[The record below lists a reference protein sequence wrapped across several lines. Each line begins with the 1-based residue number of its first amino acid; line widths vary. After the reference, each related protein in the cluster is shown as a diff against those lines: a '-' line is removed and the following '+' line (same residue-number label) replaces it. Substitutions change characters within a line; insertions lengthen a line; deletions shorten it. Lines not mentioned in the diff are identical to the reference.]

1 MIVTGKMNL
10 NSTKQEEQKIKD
22 LKSFSLG
29 GGILLSALA
38 GFFYYREKVE
48 ISYVF
53 AILGLTF
60 LIIRLLNYKWITP
73 VHTAWMKFAHILGVV
88 NTRIILFLVF
98 ILTVVPISIL
108 LKIFRKDI
116 LDKNLQ
122 KEAVTYWNDRPK
134 KELNIKHYER
144 HF

>member
-1 MIVTGKMNL
+1 MTTIGKTNL
-10 NSTKQEEQKIKD
+10 NSTNKEDNAKE

-29 GGILLSALA
+29 GGIFLSALA
-38 GFFYYREKVE
+38 AFLLYKGKLE
-48 ISYVF
+48 F
-53 AILGLTF
+53 AYGLASIGGAF
-60 LIIRLLNYKWITP
+60 LLIRLINYKWISPIYTG
-73 VHTAWMKFAHILGVV
+73 WMKFAHILGVV
-88 NTRIILFLVF
+88 NTRIILFIVF
-98 ILTVVPISIL
+98 ILTVVPISL
-108 LKIFRKDI
+108 LLRLFRKDI

>member
-1 MIVTGKMNL
+1 M
-10 NSTKQEEQKIKD
+10 NSTNKEETKAKE

-29 GGILLSALA
+29 GGLLLSALA
-38 GFFYYREKVE
+38 GFFYYKEKIE
-48 ISYVF
+48 IAYVF
-53 AILGLTF
+53 AALGLAF
-60 LIIRLLNYKWITP
+60 LFIRLINFKWITP

-88 NTRIILFLVF
+88 NTRIILFIVF
-98 ILTVVPISIL
+98 ILTVVPISLL